1 MAGELGFDTGPFVN
15 VAAFCERVLNEQD
28 GVLSAI
34 RLINE
39 INVQAQGEGAPDAM
53 PPVVVTTTLLVAL
66 KAGKARG
73 SQTVQVIV
81 EQPDGAKR
89 PGPEVAINFGPGEVG
104 GANLIMPM
112 AISVETAG
120 VYWTDILVNK
130 RLVSRVPLQVNYGFM
145 R

>member
-1 MAGELGFDTGPFVN
+1 MARTLEVRTLWISEKVRAKVRDEHDLDPD
-15 VAAFCERVLNEQD
+15 Q
-28 GVLSAI
+28 I
-34 RLINE
+34 RASVE
-39 INVQAQGEGAPDAM
+39 
-53 PPVVVTTTLLVAL
+53 
-66 KAGKARG
+66 
-73 SQTVQVIV
+73 VIV